1 MAITAETRKDIIE
14 LVVAANNAA
23 PGTTL
28 LSTLVAASESGSS
41 LLDIANTLADSAS
54 FKATYP
60 TFQTATEFATEFLN
74 NLVPEA
80 SAAAKAEGVTIIEGM
95 LNAGQSRGAVIL
107 EAATYLSAQSESHV
121 SFGTSAALFNNR
133 VEVAT
138 YHTITS
144 EAADSWAIPAS
155 VTSSD
160 ATVTTGKSAV
170 DTALAPATPA
180 AATTYTLTASAGA
193 IDEGDSGQ
201 ANLVYTLSL
210 DKAAEADVVVNYE
223 TVSGGTATAGGD
235 FDAAAGAVTFAAGQK
250 NANVSIKVNGDTTF
264 EADETVH
271 TTFSGSSLVA
281 SVTASGT
288 ITNDD
293 VDPNTQAMAKTL
305 TTGQNTFT
313 TGSGD
318 DTFDATTAGSLD
330 TVDTLDGGA
339 GSDTLTV
346 TIAGESIRPT
356 ISNIETINITATG
369 GLTVDTRDISGVT
382 TIANE
387 SSTGTVTLNNL
398 GLIPRVNNNS
408 TAQDVTLNFADAA
421 LAGTADDLVVGL
433 NNFGAANLTITDAG
447 GTNKLETLTIDSTS
461 LASTITTLTNTGVGN
476 LKMVVTGDANLT
488 VTNAVSQTTVDA
500 NAFTGDLSIEGPNSA
515 STYTG
520 GSGADTITT
529 GTANDTLVGGAG
541 NDILDAETGTNTI
554 NGGDGNDTITLGSV
568 NNGTDTVDGGAGND
582 IVALADISDL
592 TSADSITGGAGT
604 DTLKATEAA
613 ALDLSALNNL
623 SGIDKIEVNGAQTVT
638 VDDANVDQSD
648 SDSITI
654 TETGTNADITVS
666 AAVGAAYT
674 VIIDNDGQ
682 TTTLTNGVDNRVT
695 LSTTADSDSDGLT
708 SDETGETLV
717 LGTGDDIV
725 TGGGSIDT
733 ITLGS
738 GTANVQAGAGNDI
751 INVATA
757 NLTGFNVVNGGDGT
771 DVLNVTNASTVV
783 DNDFTDKTSIETLTF
798 ANAAHTVTLGSK
810 AQATGIV
817 TVTGNADVDT
827 ITLDSGYT
835 GSVTISTAAGA
846 DIIDLS
852 SSSATVTFT
861 SAAGVDTITAGSGAL
876 TITDTG
882 AGADIVIMGAG
893 TLTATTLDADADI
906 LRITNG
912 QLTSADTVGGGAGS
926 DIIQLTAA
934 ATLVDSDFTN
944 ITLFEEIE
952 SDTNNVALTLT
963 GGAEFVGSGI
973 STVTGG
979 TANDIIDLSAVTT
992 ATAITAVLGDG
1003 TNSYKGTA
1011 GVDTV
1016 TGGGGADTIEG
1027 GKGADIL
1034 TGGAGNDTYVFASTG
1049 ALNGI
1054 DVLAAN
1060 FVVANDK
1067 LDFSAFGLTNGEVYN
1082 NAAVVEHDGTDDVI
1096 ITNKLVHLATANGGV
1111 AAADTATEVAAL
1123 IEGIGDAMELAS
1135 GGKAIILA
1143 GDDSAATAGATI
1155 WYVDDTLDG
1164 TNGTVSATDVVAVAT
1179 VTLDIDTTT
1188 NANFIL

>member
-107 EAATYLSAQSESHV
+107 EAATYLSAQSESHA

-170 DTALAPATPA
+170 DTALAPA

-201 ANLVYTLSL
+201 SNLIYTLSL

-369 GLTVDTRDISGVT
+369 NLTVDTRDISGVT

-387 SSTGTVTLNNL
+387 SSTGTMTLNNL

-447 GTNKLETLTIDSTS
+447 GTNKLETLTIDSSS

-500 NAFTGDLSIEGPNSA
+500 NAFTGDLSIEGPNAA

-582 IVALADISDL
+582 IVVLADISDL

-613 ALDLSALNNL
+613 ALDLTALTNL
-623 SGIDKIEVNGAQTVT
+623 TGIDKVEVNGAQTVT
-638 VDDANVDQSD
+638 LDDANVDQSD
-648 SDSITI
+648 SDTVTV
-654 TETGTNADITVS
+654 TETGTDADIILS

-682 TTTLTNGVDNRVT
+682 TTTLANGVDNRVT

-771 DVLNVTNASTVV
+771 DVLNLTNASTVV

-893 TLTATTLDADADI
+893 TLTATTLGADDDI

-912 QLTSADTVGGGAGS
+912 QLTSADTAAGGAGS
-926 DIIQLTAA
+926 DLIQLTAA
-934 ATLVDSDFTN
+934 ATLVDADFTN

-992 ATAITAVLGDG
+992 ATAITAVLGNG

-1016 TGGGGADTIEG
+1016 TGGTGADTIEG

-1034 TGGAGNDTYVFASTG
+1034 TGGNGSDTYVFASTG

-1060 FVVANDK
+1060 FVVADDK

-1082 NAAVVEHDGTDDVI
+1082 NASVVEHDGTDDIV

-1111 AAADTATEVAAL
+1111 AAADTASEVAAL

>member
-1 MAITAETRKDIIE
+1 M
-14 LVVAANNAA
+14 
-23 PGTTL
+23 
-28 LSTLVAASESGSS
+28 
-41 LLDIANTLADSAS
+41 
-54 FKATYP
+54 
-60 TFQTATEFATEFLN
+60 
-74 NLVPEA
+74 
-80 SAAAKAEGVTIIEGM
+80 
-95 LNAGQSRGAVIL
+95 
-107 EAATYLSAQSESHV
+107 
-121 SFGTSAALFNNR
+121 GTSA
-133 VEVAT
+133 
-138 YHTITS
+138 
-144 EAADSWAIPAS
+144 
-155 VTSSD
+155 
-160 ATVTTGKSAV
+160 
-170 DTALAPATPA
+170 
-180 AATTYTLTASAGA
+180 
-193 IDEGDSGQ
+193 
-201 ANLVYTLSL
+201 
-210 DKAAEADVVVNYE
+210 
-223 TVSGGTATAGGD
+223 
-235 FDAAAGAVTFAAGQK
+235 
-250 NANVSIKVNGDTTF
+250 
-264 EADETVH
+264 
-271 TTFSGSSLVA
+271 
-281 SVTASGT
+281 
-288 ITNDD
+288 
-293 VDPNTQAMAKTL
+293 
-305 TTGQNTFT
+305 
-313 TGSGD
+313 
-318 DTFDATTAGSLD
+318 
-330 TVDTLDGGA
+330 
-339 GSDTLTV
+339 
-346 TIAGESIRPT
+346 
-356 ISNIETINITATG
+356 
-369 GLTVDTRDISGVT
+369 
-382 TIANE
+382 
-387 SSTGTVTLNNL
+387 
-398 GLIPRVNNNS
+398 
-408 TAQDVTLNFADAA
+408 
-421 LAGTADDLVVGL
+421 
-433 NNFGAANLTITDAG
+433 
-447 GTNKLETLTIDSTS
+447 
-461 LASTITTLTNTGVGN
+461 
-476 LKMVVTGDANLT
+476 
-488 VTNAVSQTTVDA
+488 
-500 NAFTGDLSIEGPNSA
+500 
-515 STYTG
+515 
-520 GSGADTITT
+520 
-529 GTANDTLVGGAG
+529 
-541 NDILDAETGTNTI
+541 
-554 NGGDGNDTITLGSV
+554 
-568 NNGTDTVDGGAGND
+568 NGTDTIDAGAGDD
-582 IVALADISDL
+582 IIALADISDL

-613 ALDLSALNNL
+613 ALNLTALNNL
-623 SGIDKIEVNGAQTVT
+623 SGIDKVEVNGAQTVT
-638 VDDANVDQSD
+638 LDDANVDQSD
-648 SDSITI
+648 SDTVTV
-654 TETGTNADITVS
+654 TETGTDADIILS

-682 TTTLTNGVDNRVT
+682 TTTLAAVNNRVT

-771 DVLNVTNASTVV
+771 DVLNLTNASTVV

-893 TLTATTLDADADI
+893 TLTATTLGADDDI

-912 QLTSADTVGGGAGS
+912 QLTSADTAAGGAGS
-926 DIIQLTAA
+926 DLIQLTAA
-934 ATLVDSDFTN
+934 ATLVDADFTN

-992 ATAITAVLGDG
+992 ATAITAVLGNG

-1016 TGGGGADTIEG
+1016 TGGTGADTIEG

-1034 TGGAGNDTYVFASTG
+1034 TGGNGSDTYVFASTG

-1060 FVVANDK
+1060 FVVADDK

-1082 NAAVVEHDGTDDVI
+1082 NASVVEHDGTDDIV

-1111 AAADTATEVAAL
+1111 AAADTASEVAAL